1 MKTYLK
7 LLFLMAFISVN
18 AQNSISG
25 KITDTNNNALIGVE
39 IHAQE
44 IHKGTI
50 TNNDGFYELKNIPN
64 GKIKLTFTYLGYKTV
79 SKNVDLN
86 DNNQEINLQ
95 LVETF
100 YEIDEII
107 VSTPFNKLQSEN
119 VMKVER
125 LSANKLQKLG
135 ATTLSEGI
143 ANIAGVSQIS
153 TGNSIGKPVIR
164 GLSGNRVLVY
174 TQGIRLENQ
183 QFGGEH
189 GLGINDAGIG
199 SVEVI
204 KGPASLLYGSD
215 ALGGVLYLNPKKFA
229 SSNKTKVNINQRYFN
244 NTLGTNTSV
253 GVKSSLENWKFLAR
267 GTYANHAD
275 YKIPTDKRV
284 TNTRFNE
291 KDFKSGIAYSKNKF
305 TSELRYNYNKSNL
318 GLTEGIGL
326 QSTSNDLLEPFQTI
340 DNHIIS
346 SHNHFFFGDSKL
358 DIDLGY
364 TFNDRQEFEEH
375 QEHDDHDEDE
385 DEDDHDHDHGDEDHD
400 EEHGEAA
407 LRMKLKTFTYNAKYH
422 FPKIGSLEIL
432 SGIQGL
438 HQTNTNFGE
447 EILIPNATVN
457 DFGIFTTAN
466 YTWNNNTLQA
476 GIRFDNRKI
485 DTERHEVAHDDEIHV
500 FEAVNKSYN
509 SFTTS
514 LGLKTSL
521 SDQITTRIN
530 VASGFRAPNLAEL
543 SSNGVHH
550 GTNRFEKG
558 NSNLV
563 NEKNVQLDL
572 SLEYKTEHFEVF
584 ANGFYNHLNDYI
596 FITPTDEIEDGEQV
610 FTYIQENAKLYGGE
624 FGFHLHPHPQDWLHL
639 ESTFETVIG
648 KQKNGDYLPLIPA
661 NTWRNTFR
669 TEFNYKNWLTQ
680 GYTSITL
687 ESTFSQENVSSFET
701 PTSNYNL
708 LNFALG
714 GDVSIRNVKFT
725 GSLSVNNLLNKK
737 YINHL
742 SRLKND
748 GIFNQGRNVVLGI
761 NVHI

>member
-1 MKTYLK
+1 
-7 LLFLMAFISVN
+7 
-18 AQNSISG
+18 
-25 KITDTNNNALIGVE
+25 
-39 IHAQE
+39 
-44 IHKGTI
+44 
-50 TNNDGFYELKNIPN
+50 
-64 GKIKLTFTYLGYKTV
+64 
-79 SKNVDLN
+79 
-86 DNNQEINLQ
+86 
-95 LVETF
+95 
-100 YEIDEII
+100 
-107 VSTPFNKLQSEN
+107 
-119 VMKVER
+119 
-125 LSANKLQKLG
+125 
-135 ATTLSEGI
+135 
-143 ANIAGVSQIS
+143 
-153 TGNSIGKPVIR
+153 
-164 GLSGNRVLVY
+164 
-174 TQGIRLENQ
+174 
-183 QFGGEH
+183 
-189 GLGINDAGIG
+189 
-199 SVEVI
+199 
-204 KGPASLLYGSD
+204 
-215 ALGGVLYLNPKKFA
+215 
-229 SSNKTKVNINQRYFN
+229 
-244 NTLGTNTSV
+244 
-253 GVKSSLENWKFLAR
+253 
-267 GTYANHAD
+267 
-275 YKIPTDKRV
+275 
-284 TNTRFNE
+284 
-291 KDFKSGIAYSKNKF
+291 
-305 TSELRYNYNKSNL
+305 
-318 GLTEGIGL
+318 
-326 QSTSNDLLEPFQTI
+326 
-340 DNHIIS
+340 
-346 SHNHFFFGDSKL
+346 
-358 DIDLGY
+358 
-364 TFNDRQEFEEH
+364 
-375 QEHDDHDEDE
+375 
-385 DEDDHDHDHGDEDHD
+385 
-400 EEHGEAA
+400 
-407 LRMKLKTFTYNAKYH
+407 MKLKTFTYNAKYH

-514 LGLKTSL
+514 LGFKTSL

-584 ANGFYNHLNDYI
+584 ANGFYNHLNNYI

-669 TEFNYKNWLTQ
+669 TEFNYKDWLTQ

-701 PTSNYNL
+701 QTSNYNL

>member
-1 MKTYLK
+1 
-7 LLFLMAFISVN
+7 MAFISVN

-25 KITDTNNNALIGVE
+25 KITDTQNNALIGVE

-44 IHKGTI
+44 LHKGT
-50 TNNDGFYELKNIPN
+50 TTKEDGSYELKNVPN
-64 GKIKLTFTYLGYKTV
+64 GKLKLTFRYLGYKTISKTLLIS
-79 SKNVDLN
+79 SKNKVLN
-86 DNNQEINLQ
+86 IKLE
-95 LVETF
+95 ETF

-125 LSANKLQKLG
+125 LSAKSIQKLG
-135 ATTLSEGI
+135 ATTLSEGLV
-143 ANIAGVSQIS
+143 NIAGVSQVS
-153 TGNSIGKPVIR
+153 TGTSIGKPVIR

-189 GLGINDAGIG
+189 GLGINDAGI
-199 SVEVI
+199 SSIEVI

-215 ALGGVLYLNPKKFA
+215 ALGGVLYLNPEKFA
-229 SSNKTKVNINQRYFN
+229 SENDTEATISQRYFG

-291 KDFKSGIAYSKNKF
+291 KDFKTGIAYSKNKF
-305 TSELRYNYNKSNL
+305 TSEVRYNYNRSNL
-318 GLTEGIGL
+318 GLTEGIGE
-326 QSTSNDLLEPFQTI
+326 QSTSNSLLEPFQTI
-340 DNHIIS
+340 DNHILS
-346 SHNHFFFGDSKL
+346 THNHFFFGDSKL

-375 QEHDDHDEDE
+375 EEHDDHEE
-385 DEDDHDHDHGDEDHD
+385 GETEEEHEDHD
-400 EEHGEAA
+400 AHEEHEEAA
-407 LRMKLKTFTYNAKYH
+407 LRMKLKTFSYNVKYH
-422 FPKIGSLEIL
+422 FPKVGAIEIL
-432 SGIQGL
+432 TGAQGL

-447 EILIPNATVN
+447 ELLIPDATIN
-457 DFGIFTTAN
+457 DFGVFTTAN
-466 YTWNNNTLQA
+466 YSWNKNSLQA
-476 GIRFDNRKI
+476 GIRFDNRQI
-485 DTERHEVAHDDEIHV
+485 TTERHEITHEDEVYV
-500 FEAVNKSYN
+500 FEAIDKSYN

-521 SDQITTRIN
+521 SEEITTRIN
-530 VASGFRAPNLAEL
+530 LASGFRAPNLAEL

-558 NSNLV
+558 NSNLQ
-563 NEKNVQLDL
+563 NEKNVQIDV
-572 SLEYKTEHFEVF
+572 SLEYKTEHFELF
-584 ANGFYNHLNDYI
+584 ANGFYNHINDYI
-596 FITPTDEIEDGEQV
+596 FISPTNEVEDGEQV
-610 FTYIQENAKLYGGE
+610 FSYIQENAKLYGGE

-648 KQKNGDYLPLIPA
+648 KQENGDYLPLIPA

-669 TEFNYKNWLTQ
+669 TEFNFKDWLTQ
-680 GYTSITL
+680 GYSSLTL
-687 ESTFSQENVSSFET
+687 ESTFSQDNVSTFET
-701 PTSNYNL
+701 STDNYNL
-708 LNFALG
+708 LNMAFG
-714 GDVSIRNVKFT
+714 GDIHLKNITFST
-725 GSLSVNNLLNKK
+725 SLSVNNLLNTK
-737 YINHL
+737 YVNHL
-742 SRLKND
+742 SRLKKD
-748 GIFNQGRNVVLGI
+748 GIYNQGRNIVLGVNFTI
-761 NVHI
+761 